1 MNEKINAFMKL
12 YGAAVSDRE
21 YNLFEA
27 AQLREFRHSEILFHL
42 LSFTLQGRH
51 VFLERFLDR
60 LSIDTTGW
68 SFTQGDVFVSREEHL
83 AGRPIDVLVRCP
95 HHALIVE
102 NKCCN
107 ACDMDRQLRDYIE
120 NVKNEYKITDENL
133 ACLYLR
139 RIDSLEKPSESST
152 GDGRHADMVTVS
164 SYRELV
170 LPWLRDDVLPNVPRA
185 SGVMVASLIAYIDV
199 LESWSGERSRM
210 LKDGQRAVAAFQQS
224 FGCGQSDTY
233 KLCSSELDRAN
244 NLSDEAVAA
253 LGLVKRTLW
262 ENDPTLN
269 AYDLAEELK
278 WMLKNNA
285 YPYGRTAMRSQLDL
299 GRLFDYS
306 SVGRWY
312 NVVKIERNVI
322 SPTGQEMRVRLH
334 FNCQNVAAD
343 RLQESWLVYGGVCET
358 LESIPALDKI
368 MDALSTIGFRAV
380 NDSGFFFAESE
391 ALGKQFRAS
400 ASGRDKLWA
409 IASKLAECC
418 KVCSGALVG
427 AGYSA
432 LVK

>member
-1 MNEKINAFMKL
+1 MNEKINTFMKL
-12 YGAAVSDRE
+12 YGAAVSGQE

-42 LSFTLQGRH
+42 LSFTMQGRH

-60 LSIDTTGW
+60 ISIDVTGW
-68 SFTQGDVFVSREEHL
+68 SFSQGDVVVSREEHL
-83 AGRPIDVLVRCP
+83 DGRPIDVLVRCP

-107 ACDMDRQLRDYIE
+107 ACDMDRQLKDYIE
-120 NVKNEYKITDENL
+120 SVKNEYDVTDENL
-133 ACLYLR
+133 SCLYLR
-139 RIDSLEKPSESST
+139 RIDSLEEPSSAST
-152 GDGRHADMVTVS
+152 GDEHHADMVTVS

-199 LESWSGERSRM
+199 LESWSGERER
-210 LKDGQRAVAAFQQS
+210 LLRDGQRAVTSFRQA
-224 FGCGQSDTY
+224 FGCEPSDTY
-233 KLCSSELDRAN
+233 KVCSSELERAGG
-244 NLSDEAVAA
+244 LSDEAVAA

-262 ENDPTLN
+262 EDDPTLN
-269 AYDLAEELK
+269 AYDMAEELK

-285 YPYGRTAMRSQLDL
+285 YPYGRTAMRSRLDL
-299 GRLFDYS
+299 GELFDYS

-312 NVVKIERNVI
+312 NVVKIERNVL
-322 SPTGQEMRVRLH
+322 SPNGQEMRVRLH
-334 FNCQNVAAD
+334 FNCQNVTAD
-343 RLQESWLVYGGVCET
+343 RLPESWLVYGGVCEV
-358 LESIPALDKI
+358 LENIPALDKV
-368 MDALSTIGFRAV
+368 MASLSAIGFRAV

-391 ALGKQFRAS
+391 ELKKQFVVP

-409 IASKLAECC
+409 IASKLADCC
-418 KVCSGALVG
+418 KVFSKTLIESGYTV
-427 AGYSA
+427 

>member
-1 MNEKINAFMKL
+1 MNEKINTFMKL

-27 AQLREFRHSEILFHL
+27 VQLREFRHSEILFHL
-42 LSFTLQGRH
+42 LSFTMQGRH

-60 LSIDTTGW
+60 ISIDTTGW
-68 SFTQGDVFVSREEHL
+68 SFTQGDVVVSREEHI

-120 NVKNEYKITDENL
+120 NVKNEYEITDENL

-199 LESWSGERSRM
+199 LESWSGERERM
-210 LKDGQRAVAAFQQS
+210 LRDGQRAVASFQQA
-224 FGCGQSDTY
+224 FGCDSPDTY
-233 KLCSSELDRAN
+233 KVCSSELERAGG
-244 NLSDEAVAA
+244 LSDEAVAA

-262 ENDPTLN
+262 EDDPTLN
-269 AYDLAEELK
+269 AYDMAEELK

-285 YPYGRTAMRSQLDL
+285 YPYGRTAMRSRLDL
-299 GRLFDYS
+299 GELFDYS

-312 NVVKIERNVI
+312 NVVKIERKAL
-322 SPTGQEMRVRLH
+322 SPNGQEMRVRLH
-334 FNCQNVAAD
+334 FNCQNVTAD
-343 RLQESWLVYGGVCET
+343 RLPESWLVYGGVCEM
-358 LESIPALDKI
+358 LDSIPALDKI
-368 MDALSTIGFRAV
+368 MDGLSAIGFRAV
-380 NDSGFFFAESE
+380 DDSGFFFAESE
-391 ALGKQFRAS
+391 ELGRQFRVP
-400 ASGRDKLWA
+400 ASGRDKLWS
-409 IASKLAECC
+409 IASKLADCC
-418 KVCSGALVG
+418 KAFSNALIE
-427 AGYSA
+427 AGYTA

>member
-1 MNEKINAFMKL
+1 MNEKINTFMKL

-27 AQLREFRHSEILFHL
+27 VQLSEFRHSEILFHL
-42 LSFTLQGRH
+42 LSFTMQGRH

-60 LSIDTTGW
+60 ISIDTTGW
-68 SFTQGDVFVSREEHL
+68 SFTQGDVVVSREEHI

-120 NVKNEYKITDENL
+120 NVKNEYEITDENL

-139 RIDSLEKPSESST
+139 RIDSLEKPSDATTE
-152 GDGRHADMVTVS
+152 DARHADMVTVS

-170 LPWLRDDVLPNVPRA
+170 LPWLRDDVLPSVPRA

-199 LESWSGERSRM
+199 LESWSGERLRM
-210 LKDGQRAVAAFQQS
+210 LKDGHRAVASFQQA
-224 FGCGQSDTY
+224 FGCGLSNTY
-233 KLCSSELDRAN
+233 KVCSSELDRAHD
-244 NLSDEAVAA
+244 LSDEAVAA

-262 ENDPTLN
+262 EDDPTLN

-285 YPYGRTAMRSQLDL
+285 YPYGRTAMRNRLDL
-299 GRLFDYS
+299 GSLFDYW

-312 NVVKIERNVI
+312 NVVKIERNVL
-322 SPTGQEMRVRLH
+322 SPRGQEMRVRLH
-334 FNCQNVAAD
+334 FNCQNITVD
-343 RLQESWLVYGGVCET
+343 RSPENWLVYGGVCEP
-358 LESIPALDKI
+358 LESIPALEKI
-368 MDALSTIGFRAV
+368 MDSLSAIGFKSV

-391 ALGKQFRAS
+391 ALGKQFEVS

-409 IASKLAECC
+409 IASKLADCC
-418 KVCSGALVG
+418 KAFSEALVG
-427 AGYSA
+427 AGYTA